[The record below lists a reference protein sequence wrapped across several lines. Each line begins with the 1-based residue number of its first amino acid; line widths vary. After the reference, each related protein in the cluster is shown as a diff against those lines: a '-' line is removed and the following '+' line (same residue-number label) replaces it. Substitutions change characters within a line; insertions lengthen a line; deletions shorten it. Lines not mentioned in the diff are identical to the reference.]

1 MADFIR
7 KKGRSLKILFHI
19 CIGIC
24 ATMLAVS
31 SVLWT
36 QIPNFA
42 TIAMCVILLVS
53 FIFCLKTAVKKRA
66 GKIGLTIFTLF
77 AALFTLFGNYCN
89 PYWNSI
95 SFKRNVNYDSKAGDT
110 ILTQKEAKEDLHYA
124 MYYLKKVH
132 PALKNGMPDEIETQY
147 KKISEELEQVDEVSV
162 YELSRKIES
171 IFSLLQDA
179 HTMVWAGET
188 EPHYL
193 KDMDALKQEGKT
205 IVAVNGI
212 SSEDLMEQKKDL
224 YSFETKKREIR
235 LIRGDLC
242 SLEGLEYLGFS
253 AENGIT
259 YTCET
264 KDGIREDVMY
274 TKEDFL
280 PYDVYMAGNQTEEPF
295 VSYHIDEK
303 NSIAI
308 LTLNFCGYNAEYKNC
323 LKEMFAEIREKNI
336 QNVAVDLRE
345 NGGGN
350 AQVAYEFIRYLN
362 VDSYNQGENDFR
374 LGCFNFHSNRTCIE
388 NKKYDEL
395 LFDGD
400 VYILTSGKT
409 FSSAMLFAQY
419 ISDNKLGTLIGEAP
433 ANAPNGYGN
442 ITEFK
447 LPNSKILMQI
457 STMKFKRADSSNA
470 DELVEPDIACD
481 SADAMDVLYQNI
493 HS

>member
-1 MADFIR
+1 
-7 KKGRSLKILFHI
+7 
-19 CIGIC
+19 
-24 ATMLAVS
+24 
-31 SVLWT
+31 
-36 QIPNFA
+36 
-42 TIAMCVILLVS
+42 
-53 FIFCLKTAVKKRA
+53 
-66 GKIGLTIFTLF
+66 
-77 AALFTLFGNYCN
+77 
-89 PYWNSI
+89 
-95 SFKRNVNYDSKAGDT
+95 
-110 ILTQKEAKEDLHYA
+110 
-124 MYYLKKVH
+124 
-132 PALKNGMPDEIETQY
+132 
-147 KKISEELEQVDEVSV
+147 
-162 YELSRKIES
+162 
-171 IFSLLQDA
+171 
-179 HTMVWAGET
+179 
-188 EPHYL
+188 
-193 KDMDALKQEGKT
+193 
-205 IVAVNGI
+205 
-212 SSEDLMEQKKDL
+212 
-224 YSFETKKREIR
+224 
-235 LIRGDLC
+235 
-242 SLEGLEYLGFS
+242 
-253 AENGIT
+253 
-259 YTCET
+259 
-264 KDGIREDVMY
+264 MY

-280 PYDVYMAGNQTEEPF
+280 PYDVYMAGNQTEESF

-308 LTLNFCGYNAEYKNC
+308 LTLNSCGYNAEYKNC

-374 LGCFNFHSNRTCIE
+374 LGCFNFHSNRTCME